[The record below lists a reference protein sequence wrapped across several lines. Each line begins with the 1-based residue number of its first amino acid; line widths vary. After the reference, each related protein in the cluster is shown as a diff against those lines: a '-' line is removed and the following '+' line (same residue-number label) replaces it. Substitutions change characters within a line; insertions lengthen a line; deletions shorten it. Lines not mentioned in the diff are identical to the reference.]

1 MNYSRFWYLV
11 DLYHKKQLSVDQE
24 IELNDFYALLNNNP
38 ELFQNLLRQAGG
50 EENLINRLQEDF
62 ESKYFP
68 KKKSYL
74 LKLNPVKLAV
84 AATLLFA
91 LSFGILFYIQTP
103 TLKTASKAKEAN
115 ILPAKDVA
123 MLSFSS
129 GGSIELAEEDQSHLS
144 AKNFKVSNGVAYFNN
159 IENEEVVTNT
169 ISTPK
174 AGKFKVVLADGTRV
188 WINSDTKLSFP
199 SKFKTSERVVNLAG
213 EAYFEV
219 AKNLKKPFIVKSGKQ
234 VLHVLGTHF
243 NINAYEGDASIKTT
257 LFEGKVQVNSVGQN
271 TKVNILPGQQT
282 IFANSTFNLQNADLK
297 EALAWKN
304 GYFKF
309 NAENIENIMLQLSRW
324 YNVDITYK
332 TPIINKTISAYI
344 SRDKS
349 LKEVLDILQTT
360 ESVKFN
366 VEGRTVY
373 VTN

>member
-1 MNYSRFWYLV
+1 MNYLRFWYLV
-11 DLYHKKQLSVDQE
+11 DLYYKNQLSVDQE
-24 IELNDFYALLNNNP
+24 IELNDLYTCLNNNP
-38 ELFQNLLRQAGG
+38 ELFSNLLKQSGG
-50 EENLINRLQEDF
+50 EENLINRLQDDF
-62 ESKYFP
+62 ERKYFP

-84 AATLLFA
+84 AATLLLA
-91 LSFGILFYIQTP
+91 LSIAIVLYVQTP
-103 TLKTASKAKEAN
+103 TPKIASKAKKAN
-115 ILPAKDVA
+115 ILPAKNVA

-129 GGSIELAEEDQSHLS
+129 GGSIELNEDEQSHLS
-144 AKNFKVSNGVAYFNN
+144 AKNFKIINGVAYFNTLKN
-159 IENEEVVTNT
+159 QEIITNT

-174 AGKFKVVLADGTRV
+174 AGKFKVVLTDGTKV
-188 WINSDTKLSFP
+188 WINSDTKISFP
-199 SKFKTSERVVNLAG
+199 SQFKGSERVVNLTG

-219 AKNLKKPFIVKSGKQ
+219 AKDLKKPFIVKSGKQ

-243 NINAYEGDASIKTT
+243 NVNAYEGDSNIKTT
-257 LFEGKVQVNSVGQN
+257 LFEGKVNVNLVGHG
-271 TKVNILPGQQT
+271 TKVDILPGQQT
-282 IFANSTFNLQNADLK
+282 VFANNKFNLQNADLK
-297 EALAWKN
+297 EAIAWKN

-332 TPIINKTISAYI
+332 TPIVNKTISAYI

>member
-1 MNYSRFWYLV
+1 MNYLRFWYLV
-11 DLYHKKQLSVDQE
+11 DIYYKNQLSVDQE
-24 IELNDFYALLNNNP
+24 IELNDLYAGLNNNP
-38 ELFQNLLRQAGG
+38 ELFRNLLKQAGG
-50 EENLINRLQEDF
+50 EKNLINRLQDDF
-62 ESKYFP
+62 ERKYFP

-84 AATLLFA
+84 AATLLLV
-91 LSFGILFYIQTP
+91 LSFAIVLYVQTP
-103 TLKTASKAKEAN
+103 TPKIASKAKKTN
-115 ILPAKDVA
+115 ILPAKNVA

-129 GGSIELAEEDQSHLS
+129 GGSIELNEEEQPHLS
-144 AKNFKVSNGVAYFNN
+144 AKNWKVSNGVAYFNTLK
-159 IENEEVVTNT
+159 NEEIVTNT
-169 ISTPK
+169 ITTPK
-174 AGKFKVVLADGTRV
+174 AGKFKVVLTDGTKI
-188 WINSDTKLSFP
+188 WINSDTKISFP
-199 SKFKTSERVVNLAG
+199 SQFKGLERVVNLTG

-219 AKNLKKPFIVKSGKQ
+219 AKDPKKPFIVKSGKQ
-234 VLHVLGTHF
+234 VLNVLGTHF
-243 NINAYEGDASIKTT
+243 NVNAYEGDSNIKTT
-257 LFEGKVQVNSVGQN
+257 LFEGKVRVNLLGQS
-271 TKVNILPGQQT
+271 TKVDILPGQQT
-282 IFANSTFNLQNADLK
+282 IFANNTFNLQNADLK
-297 EALAWKN
+297 EVIAWKN

-309 NAENIENIMLQLSRW
+309 NAENIENILLQLSRW

>member
-1 MNYSRFWYLV
+1 M
-11 DLYHKKQLSVDQE
+11 
-24 IELNDFYALLNNNP
+24 
-38 ELFQNLLRQAGG
+38 
-50 EENLINRLQEDF
+50 
-62 ESKYFP
+62 
-68 KKKSYL
+68 
-74 LKLNPVKLAV
+74 
-84 AATLLFA
+84 
-91 LSFGILFYIQTP
+91 
-103 TLKTASKAKEAN
+103 
-115 ILPAKDVA
+115 
-123 MLSFSS
+123 
-129 GGSIELAEEDQSHLS
+129 
-144 AKNFKVSNGVAYFNN
+144 AYFNN